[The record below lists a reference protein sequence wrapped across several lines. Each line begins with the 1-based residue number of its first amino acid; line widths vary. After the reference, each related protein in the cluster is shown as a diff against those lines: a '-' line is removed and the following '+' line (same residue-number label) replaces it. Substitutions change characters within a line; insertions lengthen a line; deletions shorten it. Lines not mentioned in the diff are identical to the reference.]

1 MGNAAPFALFVS
13 SVDGCPVT
21 RFGTRTLIGAARRVK
36 EPTVI
41 DYTPELVVAITTAE
55 FSRYRREYLRA
66 LGNATLKRRTIEEW
80 QAQQPPPEQPPAAP
94 ENV

>member
-1 MGNAAPFALFVS
+1 MGSSVLFAVYVS
-13 SVDGCPVT
+13 SVEGCPVT

-41 DYTPELVVAITTAE
+41 DYQPDVVVAITADE
-55 FSRYRREYLRA
+55 FNRYRREYQRA
-66 LGNATLKRRTIEEW
+66 LGNGSLKRRTIEEW
-80 QAQQPPPEQPPAAP
+80 QAQQAPPEPAP